1 MEETFIRRKALEAKL
16 GLSCSTI
23 YAMMAANKFPRPIKI
38 GRRAVGWRN
47 SDIQAWVR
55 SKVGAANE
63 VDAANE

>member
-23 YAMMAANKFPRPIKI
+23 YAMMAADKFPRPIKI

-47 SDIQAWVR
+47 TDIQAWVR
-55 SKVGAANE
+55 SKV
-63 VDAANE
+63 DAANE